1 VNVLSPGGVIMI
13 SNILIPTDGS
23 ANSQTALEYGIY
35 IARKLA
41 ASLTGLYVIDVN
53 LIQGPMVTD
62 ISGSIG
68 MPPYEGFFESIE
80 KSLHEKAGFILKEFE
95 ERCRKSG
102 VKAATNR
109 KTGKISPIIIEEA
122 QNADLILMAKKEEHF
137 HLKEGGLLGSVAES
151 VTRNSGKP
159 VLVTPENFVEIESM
173 ALAFDGSE
181 SATKA
186 LRLSLNLSKKTSWP
200 LTVVI
205 VSPDEKKAEALSG
218 KVDKMIQQDPDEAS
232 IDCETIILSGKEQD
246 EIVKFIREGSVELI
260 VMGAFGHNRL
270 RELLLGSTTSHVIHK
285 SPIPVLLIR

>member
-1 VNVLSPGGVIMI
+1 
-13 SNILIPTDGS
+13 
-23 ANSQTALEYGIY
+23 
-35 IARKLA
+35 
-41 ASLTGLYVIDVN
+41 
-53 LIQGPMVTD
+53 
-62 ISGSIG
+62 
-68 MPPYEGFFESIE
+68 
-80 KSLHEKAGFILKEFE
+80 
-95 ERCRKSG
+95 
-102 VKAATNR
+102 
-109 KTGKISPIIIEEA
+109 
-122 QNADLILMAKKEEHF
+122 
-137 HLKEGGLLGSVAES
+137 
-151 VTRNSGKP
+151 RNSGKP
-159 VLVTPENFVEIESM
+159 VLVTPEKFVEIESM

-186 LRLSLNLSKKTSWP
+186 LSLSLNLSQKTSWP

-218 KVDKMIQQDPDEAS
+218 KVDKMIQQNPDEAS